1 MLLLVKSVKQSSY
14 LKFLLVSLVIL
25 TLSCQTDG
33 EDKIHGQ
40 VGFYLIDDYSRIGQ
54 SFQIDERSVV
64 TKEAAFIEYEELL
77 SYDPEAH
84 LFRLA
89 DIAKERIENLEDLH
103 GVPFAVKANGNLIY
117 TGYFWQ
123 SYSSG
128 ICDWVVIDP
137 LLVGIGDELKVQLG
151 YPGLVQGQ
159 EIPDRRNDKRII
171 EIFQRD
177 NKLK

>member
-1 MLLLVKSVKQSSY
+1 MKQKPHF
-14 LKFLLVSLVIL
+14 KFLLGLLVIL
-25 TLSCQTDG
+25 TVSCQTDD
-33 EDKIHGQ
+33 EDKNLGQ
-40 VGFYLIDDYSRIGQ
+40 VELYLIDDYSRIGQ
-54 SFQIDERSVV
+54 SFQIDELSVV
-64 TKEAAFIEYEELL
+64 TKEVAFIGYEELL

-84 LFRLA
+84 LFQLSG
-89 DIAKERIENLEDLH
+89 IAKERIENLEDIH
-103 GVPFAVKANGNLIY
+103 GVPFAIKADGKLIY

-128 ICDWVVIDP
+128 ICDWVAIDP
-137 LLVGIGDELKVQLG
+137 LLMRIGNELKVQLG

-159 EIPDRRNDKRII
+159 VIPDRRNDKRII